1 VHALRCLCWIYVCS
15 TSNDDCSVV
24 GIDCSTG
31 DSLTC
36 IFQTRMEILL
46 QDFRHRSHCS
56 FGPGPVRGCV
66 PSHQVRRHHPLCRLL
81 LVRVG
86 VRAGVVRHVLPP
98 LRRRPLPMLLRHQGD
113 LPQEEEDVHLSWK
126 MLEVVENFD
135 WDFFR

>member
-1 VHALRCLCWIYVCS
+1 
-15 TSNDDCSVV
+15 
-24 GIDCSTG
+24 
-31 DSLTC
+31 
-36 IFQTRMEILL
+36 MEILL
-46 QDFRHRSHCS
+46 QDFRNHPHCS
-56 FGPGPVRGCV
+56 FGPGPVRGSV

-86 VRAGVVRHVLPP
+86 VRSGVVRHVLPIVCSSTF
-98 LRRRPLPMLLRHQGD
+98 PMLLRHQGD